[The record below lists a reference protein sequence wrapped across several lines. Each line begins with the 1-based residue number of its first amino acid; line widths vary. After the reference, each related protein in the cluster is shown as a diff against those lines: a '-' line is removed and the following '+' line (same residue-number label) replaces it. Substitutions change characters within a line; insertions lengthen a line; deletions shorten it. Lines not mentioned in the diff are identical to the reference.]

1 MEEKRLQTRFSTVV
15 SILIYIF
22 PSFGSRWNLYF
33 IKLFPTW
40 PFQAFPYICQV
51 WFNMTFK
58 KELFWLFL
66 VRDPCATSVSLA
78 LSILLHI
85 KLIKAPPKKSA
96 PMRLTLSS
104 TKILSYSRS
113 PMKMPAG
120 SPTSLLAWTTT
131 FSIKVVFFQLWPN
144 LGQERKK
151 ERKSYSSQTP
161 SLQHPSPLSSSAS
174 PEHKVDCRQHQS

>member
-1 MEEKRLQTRFSTVV
+1 MIIPLLEQIYKQVYNILETKVLSRWCLTAQYQMYAQSPKAIGGFGRTAWNVNFENIRDESHNLTMEEKRLQTRFSTVV

-85 KLIKAPPKKSA
+85 
-96 PMRLTLSS
+96 
-104 TKILSYSRS
+104 
-113 PMKMPAG
+113 
-120 SPTSLLAWTTT
+120 
-131 FSIKVVFFQLWPN
+131 N
-144 LGQERKK
+144 
-151 ERKSYSSQTP
+151 
-161 SLQHPSPLSSSAS
+161 
-174 PEHKVDCRQHQS
+174 